1 MIGPAS
7 RIPMAKAAM
16 AAASALIVYALLWI
30 GYVQNW
36 SWLTAIDDAW
46 LRALHDFG
54 ATRPGWVSLWVV
66 VSTIL
71 APRVCQVIGVIGIVV
86 SVYRRDYATAL
97 YLFVSVELM
106 ALVLVCAKWLVQRP
120 RPWTALVSDASTSFP
135 SGHAF
140 GVTVGI
146 LTFTTVLWPVIRERW
161 RILAAGTGV
170 VLILLVGFARV
181 ALNVHHPS
189 DVLAGWS
196 LGVAYYLAIAAGFSR
211 TSLLRPQSPAERRST
226 RPRRAERSRP
236 AVR

>member
-1 MIGPAS
+1 MSKTTVAV
-7 RIPMAKAAM
+7 
-16 AAASALIVYALLWI
+16 ASALIVYALLWI
-30 GYVQNW
+30 GYVQNL
-36 SWLTAIDDAW
+36 SWLTAVDDVW

-66 VSTIL
+66 VSAIL
-71 APRVCQVIGVIGIVV
+71 APRVCQVIGFIGIVV
-86 SVYRRDYATAL
+86 SVYRRDYSTAL
-97 YLFVSVELM
+97 YLLVSVELM
-106 ALVLVCAKWLVQRP
+106 AFVLVCAKWLVQRP
-120 RPWTALVSDASTSFP
+120 RPSTAFVSDASTSFP

-146 LTFTTVLWPVIRERW
+146 LTFITVLWPTIRERW
-161 RILAAGTGV
+161 RILLACTGV
-170 VLILLVGFARV
+170 ALILLVGFARV

-196 LGVAYYLAIAAGFSR
+196 LGVAYYLVIASGFSR
-211 TSLLRPQSPAERRST
+211 TSLLRSQSPAERRST